1 MGEAYRFKFSRCG
14 KDYSASWG
22 IGFAF
27 PNVYADTVK
36 KIVAG
41 EYGSEWKHI
50 FESEK
55 YVAVN
60 ADTYVYVCKRCGGWK
75 ADKDLSLYVPRDLN
89 ELKEKFKLDSIE
101 ELSEREWVMEWD
113 LKEEYRLLRR
123 RIHLCGKCKC
133 AMHKSS
139 DDERAKLVCPDCGG
153 NPEEPGYCNMLNWD

>member
-1 MGEAYRFKFSRCG
+1 MALNGNIFLRVKNMSQSMLIHTFMSAKDAEDG
-14 KDYSASWG
+14 KQ
-22 IGFAF
+22 
-27 PNVYADTVK
+27 T
-36 KIVAG
+36 KIFR
-41 EYGSEWKHI
+41 YM
-50 FESEK
+50 F
-55 YVAVN
+55 
-60 ADTYVYVCKRCGGWK
+60 
-75 ADKDLSLYVPRDLN
+75 LN
-89 ELKEKFKLDSIE
+89 ELKEKYKLDSIE